1 MEELKNGQAFLC
13 KKTVLHTTGDP
24 KKRGTVSFTEGKLYY
39 ISQEC
44 YLVDDTKITK
54 NYVWFKDN
62 FERSPGDD
70 LVLIKKAKKKKV
82 SPTINT

>member
-1 MEELKNGQAFLC
+1 MHDNLKNGQAFLC

-24 KKRGTVSFTEGKLYY
+24 KKIGTVSFTAGKLYF
-39 ISQEC
+39 ISMGC
-44 YLVDDTKITK
+44 YLKDNKGITK

-70 LVLIKKAKKKKV
+70 KVVVKKKFVKKKV
-82 SPTINT
+82 SL